1 MKREIEAERFGPTA
15 PCAPYGIWKDPSG
28 RTGAQAFGL
37 SVLFHRPLLLMDT
50 TAALSPTIR
59 PLRARAFL
67 QKA

>member
-1 MKREIEAERFGPTA
+1 MKREIEAERFGPAT

-28 RTGAQAFGL
+28 RTGAQASGPL
-37 SVLFHRPLLLMDT
+37 LLFHWPLLLMDT
-50 TAALSPTIR
+50 TAAPSPTIR